1 MPSQKLSL
9 STSAN
14 SPSPEQ
20 IARRASG
27 RATWHRKASKPVSVW
42 MILLFILI
50 FVHRW
55 VPNSTWLMVHM
66 VTLGLITNSILIWS
80 QHFTE
85 ALLKL
90 KLPDEARKT
99 QVGRI
104 YGLNASMIVLMVG
117 IVGGIYPLTLLGST
131 GVGLMVAWHGLNLLR
146 QLRSALPARFDL
158 TVRFYIAAA
167 WLLPVGATFGA
178 LLARNSTTTDLYNR
192 LLLGHETVNVLGFV
206 GLTVV
211 GTLMTLWPTMLR
223 TKMHPAAVQLSK
235 IGLWGMVAGVTVTT
249 LAALLD
255 LRSLAGAGLVIYA
268 LALLVIAVLMVKTCA
283 AKKPLDYPTLSVAAG
298 FAWLIVGTVWTAVMV
313 FSTDFAQLHLRTVT
327 PVFVAG
333 FLLQVLLGAMSYL
346 LPVRMG
352 GGPAAVRAS
361 NREFNRFS
369 FGRVAIINICLIFF
383 VLPAELTGSMVRA
396 LVSIVGAMTLA
407 AFIPLMLRGV
417 KKSVAARKEMIAARA
432 RGEAPAPRTPVEV
445 APQQPNARRELL
457 IGGGAALAAVATGVA
472 IAPSSSKLLRWGGT
486 NASRGTGEVTRI
498 QVQATSDMRFVPN
511 SVEVPVG
518 NELVIEVKNMDSTN
532 IHDLYIDANGGAE
545 TGRINPGE
553 TRTLHVGVI
562 TGDAEGWCTIIGHR
576 AMGMTFSVVASG
588 ATEDATG
595 HEGIPGTGADSTV
608 MKSSEIDL
616 SAPLSKDFKV
626 RDATLDPVESAEIQD
641 GARVHR
647 IAFDVSETEQE
658 IAPGI
663 TINSWTFTD
672 SYMGPVLHG
681 KLGDIFEITLKNNG
695 TMGHSVDFHAGMVS
709 PNENMRTIAPG
720 EELVYRF
727 EATGSGIWLYHCSTM
742 PMSAHIAAG
751 MFGAVIIDPVS
762 LSTVDRE
769 FVVVQNETYL
779 TDTGKSTAD
788 GNKIVDVAPDAVAD
802 DVPTLTMWN
811 GHATQYVAEPLQARV
826 GEKVRMWV
834 LAAGPSK
841 GCSFHVVG
849 SQFHTVYK
857 EGAYLLRDAQDA
869 FGNDGGHAQSLDLAS
884 AQGGF
889 VEMEF
894 REVGTYSF
902 VNHSFAEMERGA
914 RGLIEVM

>member
-1 MPSQKLSL
+1 
-9 STSAN
+9 
-14 SPSPEQ
+14 
-20 IARRASG
+20 
-27 RATWHRKASKPVSVW
+27 

-55 VPNSTWLMVHM
+55 IPNSTWLMVHM

-131 GVGLMVAWHGLNLLR
+131 GVGLMVAWHGLNLLL
-146 QLRSALPARFDL
+146 QLRGALPARFDS

-178 LLARNSTTTDLYNR
+178 LLARNSMTTDLYNR

-223 TKMHPAAVQLSK
+223 TKMHPVAVQLSK

-249 LAALLD
+249 LAALFN

-369 FGRVAIINICLIFF
+369 FGRVAIINICLTFF

-432 RGEAPAPRTPVEV
+432 RGEAPAPRTPDEV

-518 NELVIEVKNMDSTN
+518 NELVIEVKNMDGTN

-588 ATEDATG
+588 ATEDATE

-608 MKSSEIDL
+608 MKSSEIDF

>member
-1 MPSQKLSL
+1 MF
-9 STSAN
+9 
-14 SPSPEQ
+14 
-20 IARRASG
+20 
-27 RATWHRKASKPVSVW
+27 
-42 MILLFILI
+42 LLFILI

-55 VPNSTWLMVHM
+55 VPNSIWLMVHM
-66 VTLGLITNSILIWS
+66 VTLGLITNSILVWS

-85 ALLKL
+85 ALLKI

-131 GVGLMVAWHGLNLLR
+131 GVGLMVAWHGLNLLL
-146 QLRSALPARFDL
+146 QLRGALPARFDS

-178 LLARNSTTTDLYNR
+178 LLARSSMTTDLYNR

-223 TKMHPAAVQLSK
+223 TKMHPSAVKLSH

-249 LAALLD
+249 LAALLN
-255 LRSLAGAGLVIYA
+255 LRTLASAGLVIYT
-268 LALLVIAVLMVKTCA
+268 LALLVIAVLTVKTCA
-283 AKKPLDYPTLSVAAG
+283 VKKPSDYPTLSVAAG
-298 FAWLIVGTVWTAVMV
+298 FAWLIVGTAWVALLV
-313 FSTDFAQLHLRTVT
+313 FTTDFTDLHLRTVT

-361 NREFNRFS
+361 NKEFNRFS
-369 FGRVAIINICLIFF
+369 FGRVAIINICLFFF
-383 VLPAELTGSMVRA
+383 VLPSDLTGSLVRA

-407 AFIPLMLRGV
+407 SFIPLMLRGV

-432 RGEAPAPRTPVEV
+432 AGEKPVLKTPTEV
-445 APQQPNARRELL
+445 APAKPNARRELL
-457 IGGGAALAAVATGVA
+457 LGSGVALATVAAGVA
-472 IAPSSSKLLRWGGT
+472 IAPSSSRLLRWGGEKT
-486 NASRGTGEVTRI
+486 ASGSGTITRVR
-498 QVQATSDMRFVPN
+498 VQATSDMRFVPN
-511 SVEVPVG
+511 SIEVPAG
-518 NELVIEVKNMDSTN
+518 NELVIDVQNTDTTN

-553 TRTLHVGVI
+553 TRTLKAGVI
-562 TGDAEGWCTIIGHR
+562 TGNAEGWCTIIGHR
-576 AMGMTFSVVASG
+576 AMGMTFSVVTSG
-588 ATEDATG
+588 ASENSTA
-595 HEGIPGTGADSTV
+595 HENMHHSGASPM

-616 SAPLSKDFKV
+616 SAPIGKDYQV
-626 RDATLDPVESAEIQD
+626 RDAILAPVEPGELQN
-641 GARVHR
+641 GAAVHR
-647 IAFDVSETEQE
+647 VTFDVSETEQE

-663 TINSWTFTD
+663 SLNSWTFTD
-672 SYMGPVLHG
+672 TFMGPVLHG
-681 KLGDIFEITLKNNG
+681 KLGDIFEITLKNHG

-709 PNENMRTIAPG
+709 PNQNMRTIAPG

-742 PMSAHIAAG
+742 PMSSHIAAG
-751 MFGAVIIDPVS
+751 MFGAVVIDPVS
-762 LSTVDRE
+762 LAKVDRE
-769 FVVVQNETYL
+769 FVIVQSETYL
-779 TDTGKSTAD
+779 TDTGKTTGA

-802 DVPTLTMWN
+802 GVPTLTLWN
-811 GHATQYVAEPLQARV
+811 GHATQYVAQPLQARV
-826 GEKVRMWV
+826 GEKVRMWI

-857 EGAYLLRDAQDA
+857 EGAYLLRDAKDA
-869 FGNDGGHAQSLDLAS
+869 FGTDGGHAQSLDLAS

-894 REVGTYSF
+894 REAGTYTF

-914 RGLIEVM
+914 RGLIEVK

>member
-1 MPSQKLSL
+1 MPSQKLPL

-27 RATWHRKASKPVSVW
+27 RATWHRKASKPVSIW

-55 VPNSTWLMVHM
+55 IPNSTWLMVHM

-131 GVGLMVAWHGLNLLR
+131 GVGLMVAWHGLNLLL
-146 QLRSALPARFDL
+146 QLRGALPARFDS

-178 LLARNSTTTDLYNR
+178 LLARNSMTTDLYNR

-223 TKMHPAAVQLSK
+223 TKMHPVAVQLSK

-249 LAALLD
+249 LAALFN

-369 FGRVAIINICLIFF
+369 FGRVAIINICLTFF

-432 RGEAPAPRTPVEV
+432 RGEAPAPRTPDEV

-518 NELVIEVKNMDSTN
+518 NELVIEVKNMDGTN

-588 ATEDATG
+588 ATEDATE

-608 MKSSEIDL
+608 MKSSEIDF